1 MKSTARILSSLA
13 LAWLVLLG
21 LHSSAWLLQILFP
34 DCRWGLK
41 LDELPLPPLSAR
53 AHWPVLLGS
62 GGLLL
67 ALALS
72 SHAERREKLRRE
84 RSEA

>member
-1 MKSTARILSSLA
+1 MIILSRIIHLGS

-34 DCRWGLK
+34 DCRWVLK
-41 LDELPLPPLSAR
+41 LDELPLPPISAT
-53 AHWPVLLGS
+53 AYWPVLLGI

-72 SHAERREKLRRE
+72 SHAERRAKLRRE